1 MAEKQREL
9 QKLVDLLTSTIVSFK
24 YLSNCVFRFILNSD
38 TFELKNKPKLSMKF
52 FLAFLFLLSMLL
64 PVKAQELIIGSEL
77 VKPGIR
83 VIFEG
88 AIKDDVTPSNLHLE
102 ESKTDVHLEA
112 RVNWASDES
121 IMVPKGAPRGG
132 FVAYLTITAEVTNER
147 TGEKS
152 AGINIV
158 PHINLIDNFHYA
170 RNIKLPGNRDDRYTV
185 IFTVTPPKGSELALH
200 KDWRDNHS
208 KALFKEVTFTYKS
221 VDFEEIANASRR

>member
-1 MAEKQREL
+1 MR
-9 QKLVDLLTSTIVSFK
+9 
-24 YLSNCVFRFILNSD
+24 
-38 TFELKNKPKLSMKF
+38 
-52 FLAFLFLLSMLL
+52 FLFTTFVTFLLISFSAN
-64 PVKAQELIIGSEL
+64 AQELIIGSEL

-88 AIKDDVTPSNLHLE
+88 AIKDDVTPSDLHLE

-121 IMVPKGAPRGG
+121 ITVPKGSPRGG
-132 FVAYLTITAEVTNER
+132 FVAYLTITAEVMNER
-147 TGEKS
+147 TGEKLS
-152 AGINIV
+152 NIDIV
-158 PHINLIDNFHYA
+158 AHINLIDNFHYA

-185 IFTVTPPKGSELALH
+185 TFTVTPPVGSELALH

-208 KALFKEVTFTYKS
+208 KALFEETTFTYKN